1 MRRSEHDREILLI
14 ALPSLGAL
22 AAEPLYL
29 LADTAIVG
37 HLGTTQLAALALAAT
52 VLSSLVG
59 LCNFLAYGTTAQ
71 VARLHGAGE
80 RERAGDLGAQAIWL
94 ALLVGLALV
103 TLTVT
108 LAGPVIQLL
117 GGDGEVARLA
127 TRYLRIAALGLPFAL
142 LALAGQGWL
151 RGVGDLR
158 TPLVIIVVA
167 NLVNIALEV
176 LFVYGLG
183 MGLDGSALGTVIA
196 QLGMGAAFAW
206 WLLRAPAT
214 TRRPVWTLMRPMTR
228 MGAQIV
234 VRTASLLL
242 AFGVASAVL
251 ARTSDAA
258 LAANQVAF
266 ELFVF
271 LALVLDALA
280 IAGQVLVGRSLGAG
294 EADTAR
300 AAGRRL
306 IELSLLGGL
315 AMTVAL
321 LALSDVIPRIFTSD
335 PAVLHQLALI
345 WPLFACM
352 QPFAAVVFALDGILI
367 GAGDTRYIAVAMAA
381 ASAVAVSI
389 ELAALAF
396 DWGIVGVWCGVLAL
410 MAVRLATMAVAL
422 RGYSLGARRRDAVK
436 AFSAERVRGA
446 VERRRQIEPDTRAAA
461 LDLGD
466 HGVEHRYAAELLAVG
481 GDDVPRRPGRLGALE
496 HVLDGRAV
504 LVPALAVAPVLV
516 GQLPALERILLALAE
531 ATQLLLGRDVHPDL
545 HDDDALEV
553 QRALELDDL
562 GVRAL
567 PLLGRRESLDAL
579 DEHAAVPAA
588 VEHGHAAVPREVL
601 DEALEIEVALLVGR
615 GRGVLRDAHVAG
627 VERRDEPLDGAAL
640 AGGVPALEDHEQAG
654 AETAVA
660 QAPRDREPQLGEPQA
675 ARRELLLVVL
685 GGDGLAEV
693 DGVEAWHAGDPRRLV
708 Q

>member
-1 MRRSEHDREILLI
+1 VRRSEHDREILLI

-37 HLGTTQLAALALAAT
+37 HLGTRQLAALALAAT

-80 RERAGDLGAQAIWL
+80 REHAGDLGAQAVWL
-94 ALLVGLALV
+94 ALAVGLALV
-103 TLTVT
+103 TLTLA
-108 LAGPVIQLL
+108 LAGPAIHLL

-127 TRYLRIAALGLPFAL
+127 TRYLRVASLGLPFAL

-158 TPLVIIVVA
+158 TPLMIIVVA

-176 LFVYGLG
+176 LFVYGLH

-214 TRRPVWTLMRPMTR
+214 TRRPVWALMRPMTR

-294 EADTAR
+294 EDGTAR

-306 IELSLLGGL
+306 IELSFAAGL
-315 AMTVAL
+315 VMTIAM
-321 LALSDVIPRIFTSD
+321 LALSNVIPRIFTSD

-345 WPLFACM
+345 WPMFAGM
-352 QPFAAVVFALDGILI
+352 LPFAAVVFALDGILI
-367 GAGDTRYIAVAMAA
+367 GAGDTRYIAVAMAF

-396 DWGIVGVWCGVLAL
+396 GWGIVGVWCGVLAL
-410 MAVRLATMAVAL
+410 MAVRLVTMA
-422 RGYSLGARRRDAVK
+422 ARFA
-436 AFSAERVRGA
+436 G
-446 VERRRQIEPDTRAAA
+446 TRWA
-461 LDLGD
+461 
-466 HGVEHRYAAELLAVG
+466 
-481 GDDVPRRPGRLGALE
+481 
-496 HVLDGRAV
+496 
-504 LVPALAVAPVLV
+504 LV
-516 GQLPALERILLALAE
+516 G
-531 ATQLLLGRDVHPDL
+531 ATP
-545 HDDDALEV
+545 
-553 QRALELDDL
+553 
-562 GVRAL
+562 
-567 PLLGRRESLDAL
+567 
-579 DEHAAVPAA
+579 
-588 VEHGHAAVPREVL
+588 
-601 DEALEIEVALLVGR
+601 
-615 GRGVLRDAHVAG
+615 
-627 VERRDEPLDGAAL
+627 
-640 AGGVPALEDHEQAG
+640 
-654 AETAVA
+654 
-660 QAPRDREPQLGEPQA
+660 
-675 ARRELLLVVL
+675 
-685 GGDGLAEV
+685 
-693 DGVEAWHAGDPRRLV
+693 
-708 Q
+708 

>member
-14 ALPSLGAL
+14 ALPSLAAL

-37 HLGTTQLAALALAAT
+37 HLGTRQLAALALAAT
-52 VLSSLVG
+52 VLSSVVG

-94 ALLVGLALV
+94 ALAVGLALV
-103 TLTVT
+103 TLTVA

-127 TRYLRIAALGLPFAL
+127 TRYLRISALGLPFAL

-151 RGVGDLR
+151 RGVADLR

-214 TRRPVWTLMRPMTR
+214 TRRPVWALMRPMTR

-294 EADTAR
+294 AADTAR

-306 IELSLLGGL
+306 IELSFFGGL

-321 LALSDVIPRIFTSD
+321 LALSGLIPRMFTND
-335 PAVLHQLALI
+335 PAVLHELSLI
-345 WPLFACM
+345 WPMFGGML
-352 QPFAAVVFALDGILI
+352 PFAAVVFALDGILI
-367 GAGDTRYIAVAMAA
+367 GAGDTRYIAIAMAL

-396 DWGIVGVWCGVLAL
+396 DRGIVGVWCGVLAL
-410 MAVRLATMAVAL
+410 MAVRLATMAARFAGTRWAL
-422 RGYSLGARRRDAVK
+422 VGAR
-436 AFSAERVRGA
+436 
-446 VERRRQIEPDTRAAA
+446 
-461 LDLGD
+461 
-466 HGVEHRYAAELLAVG
+466 
-481 GDDVPRRPGRLGALE
+481 
-496 HVLDGRAV
+496 
-504 LVPALAVAPVLV
+504 
-516 GQLPALERILLALAE
+516 
-531 ATQLLLGRDVHPDL
+531 
-545 HDDDALEV
+545 
-553 QRALELDDL
+553 
-562 GVRAL
+562 
-567 PLLGRRESLDAL
+567 
-579 DEHAAVPAA
+579 
-588 VEHGHAAVPREVL
+588 
-601 DEALEIEVALLVGR
+601 
-615 GRGVLRDAHVAG
+615 AHV
-627 VERRDEPLDGAAL
+627 
-640 AGGVPALEDHEQAG
+640 
-654 AETAVA
+654 
-660 QAPRDREPQLGEPQA
+660 
-675 ARRELLLVVL
+675 
-685 GGDGLAEV
+685 
-693 DGVEAWHAGDPRRLV
+693 
-708 Q
+708 